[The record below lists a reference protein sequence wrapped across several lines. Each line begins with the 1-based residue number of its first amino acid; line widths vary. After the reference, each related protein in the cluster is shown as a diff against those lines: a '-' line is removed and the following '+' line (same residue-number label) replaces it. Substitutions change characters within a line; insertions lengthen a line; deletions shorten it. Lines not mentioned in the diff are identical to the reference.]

1 MNRQVKSTILTAAL
15 LLTGTTVGAENRS
28 ESKNQQAMKAIELTA
43 EAFQK
48 QVFDYTKNSEWKYEG
63 DLPAVIDFYA
73 TWCGPCKAM
82 APVMETL
89 AEEYAG
95 RVHIYKVDVD
105 KEKRLAALFG
115 VRSIPTFIF
124 ILRREIRSMPT
135 AQWESS
141 RCAGSSTARCSAA
154 GDGENRDIRPLPFSK
169 TAIPRAVPLRSLRR
183 RGFCRAGEGFLSVI
197 FSFVHLFV
205 SL

>member
-1 MNRQVKSTILTAAL
+1 M
-15 LLTGTTVGAENRS
+15 
-28 ESKNQQAMKAIELTA
+28 
-43 EAFQK
+43 
-48 QVFDYTKNSEWKYEG
+48 
-63 DLPAVIDFYA
+63 IDFYA

-124 ILRREIRSMPT
+124 IP
-135 AQWESS
+135 
-141 RCAGSSTARCSAA
+141 AA
-154 GDGENRDIRPLPFSK
+154 GNPQHANGAMGIEQM
-169 TAIPRAVPLRSLRR
+169 
-183 RGFCRAGEGFLSVI
+183 RGIIDSTLLGSR
-197 FSFVHLFV
+197 
-205 SL
+205 